1 MSLLLKKTENGH
13 DSIIINDFGLVLSQ
27 VTYIPDEEQHL
38 YDATDVTDQVGIRY
52 EDLDRT
58 IHVLRLIQIGL
69 KRGIALNEGIYQKGM
84 FYYGKRLHN
93 GKIGKGYHG
102 FANVMLK
109 EIVMHGEVVD
119 DDNSMKKVF

>member
-1 MSLLLKKTENGH
+1 MMSLLLKKTENGH

-58 IHVLRLIQIGL
+58 IHVLRLIQIARSHHL
-69 KRGIALNEGIYQKGM
+69 DLSDGIYQRSM
-84 FYYGKRLHN
+84 FYYAKMKSG
-93 GKIGKGYHG
+93 GYRA
-102 FANVMLK
+102 FADTMLNS
-109 EIVMHGEVVD
+109 IVVSPADVVYTD
-119 DDNSMKKVF
+119 DQIKKVF